1 MSQTTA
7 DFSRYLN
14 VRSAYSPSFSHD
26 DASLAFLSDIS
37 GFAEAWRVHL
47 RYESLAPLWPDQ
59 LSFSGDRISRAV
71 YAPNDDRLLL
81 CGDVGGSELTQL
93 YLLSADGADLRHIA
107 GAPNS
112 ICQFGGWSPDGQRIV
127 YASNERNPRYFDI
140 YERDV
145 TTSDTRAYALPDGT
159 YWPERYSPDG
169 HYILVSRHESFY
181 HDQLI
186 LLDRETGAARPLTPE
201 PTAEHAAHNHAAWS
215 ADGHGLYLLSDE
227 GRDFVQLAY
236 LNLASGAMRFLTDVT
251 WDVEEL
257 AVSNDGGLLAITIN
271 EDGYSRLEV
280 YDVSKG
286 WEERRALTTPDIFP
300 SVLSDLTWSPDGR
313 RLAFSLQSSN
323 APLDIWTLDILS
335 SALTQITRS
344 STGGIARE
352 TFVTPTLVHYPTFD
366 GRQIPAFLYTPHDGQ
381 SDAARPA
388 IVYVHGGPESQFQ
401 PTFTAILQYL
411 VACGYVVLA
420 PNVRGSTG
428 YGHAYMALDDVRLR
442 MDSVADL
449 RYAAQWLAD
458 AGVADP
464 ARIAVMGRSYGGFMT
479 LAAVTT
485 YPEIWAAGVDIVGIA
500 NFVTFLENTSVWR
513 RKLREAEYGSL
524 ENDRD
529 FLMDISPIHK
539 VDRITAPMFVVHG
552 ANDPRVPV
560 GEAEQFVASL
570 RERGAPVEYLR
581 FEDEG
586 HGPVKRANILVTY
599 PAIARFLDI
608 HLRGE

>member
-1 MSQTTA
+1 MSQTSA

-14 VRSAYSPSFSHD
+14 VRSAYGPSFSCD
-26 DASLAFLSDIS
+26 GAALAFLTDIS
-37 GFAEAWRVHL
+37 GFAEAWRVRL
-47 RYESLAPLWPDQ
+47 RYDVPAPLWPDQ

-81 CGDVGGSELTQL
+81 CSDVGGSELTQL
-93 YLLSADGADLRHIA
+93 FLLSADGADLRHIA
-107 GAPNS
+107 GSPNS

-145 TTSDTRAYALPDGT
+145 STGDTRAFALPDGT
-159 YWPERYSPDG
+159 YWAERYSPDG
-169 HYILVSRHESFY
+169 RYILISRHESFY

-186 LLDRETGAARPLTPE
+186 LLDRETGAARSLTPE
-201 PTAEHAAHNHAAWS
+201 PGAEHAAHSFAAWS

-227 GRDFVQLAY
+227 GRDYVQLAY
-236 LNLASGAMRFLTDVT
+236 LNLASGAMRYLSDEP
-251 WDVEEL
+251 WDIETL
-257 AVSNDGGLLAITIN
+257 AVSNDGGYLAFTIN
-271 EDGYSRLEV
+271 EEGYSRLKI
-280 YDVSKG
+280 YDVSDG
-286 WEERRALTTPDIFP
+286 WEARRSLPTPDLHP
-300 SVLSDLTWSPDGR
+300 SVLSDLTWSPDAN
-313 RLAFSLQSSN
+313 RLAFSRQSSN
-323 APLDIWTLDILS
+323 APLDIWTLDIMS
-335 SALTQITRS
+335 GALTQITRS

-352 TFVTPTLVHYPTFD
+352 TFVTPTLVHYSTFD
-366 GRQIPAFLYTPHDGQ
+366 GRQIPAFLYTPHGQ
-381 SDAARPA
+381 HDATGPA
-388 IVYVHGGPESQFQ
+388 IVYVHGGPESQYR

-428 YGHAYMALDDVRLR
+428 YGHTYMSLDDVRLR

-449 RYAAQWLAD
+449 RYAAQWLAETG
-458 AGVADP
+458 AADP

-485 YPEIWAAGVDIVGIA
+485 YPETWAAGVDIVGIA

-529 FLMDISPIHK
+529 FLVDISPIHK
-539 VDRITAPMFVVHG
+539 ADRITAPMFVVHG

-599 PAIARFLDI
+599 PAIARFLDQY
-608 HLRGE
+608 LGG